1 MAFSLAGNKECIQP
15 IFLHLIGNAKL
26 LALGWFF
33 LSSEIFLFLSK
44 TGLGTFLFDPF
55 PNNAMIHNATEKRLN
70 TLSDKE
76 KESGKTALPWKI
88 MITTRC
94 FFVEFN
100 FSLLL
105 FFFVF

>member
-1 MAFSLAGNKECIQP
+1 
-15 IFLHLIGNAKL
+15 
-26 LALGWFF
+26 
-33 LSSEIFLFLSK
+33 
-44 TGLGTFLFDPF
+44 
-55 PNNAMIHNATEKRLN
+55 MIHNATEKRLN

-100 FSLLL
+100 YSLLL
-105 FFFVF
+105 FFLSFSILYYLPSLQFTINQSKLHRWLSKKTLKCQIHSPKFQIHRVNKMFRYKL